1 MTAKIRDGRPPPAF
15 AADARFYGSAI
26 VTEQQFKDGSWDLR
40 SIISIS
46 PLREVD
52 ALRAF
57 KKLRERGIIDLVEA
71 QAKTA

>member
-1 MTAKIRDGRPPPAF
+1 MSQDLSPEEGFLVSR
-15 AADARFYGSAI
+15 
-26 VTEQQFKDGSWDLR
+26 VNGSWDLR

-57 KKLRERGIIDLVEA
+57 KKLRERGIIDLVDVQSRNA
-71 QAKTA
+71 